1 MTLPEKL
8 RDVRASIGLEW
19 DARHRQ
25 YVFDVATEAADEI
38 ERLRSLFQSILML
51 NVAARYPADPNDPY
65 PEPQSGDLPK
75 PAYAARWRGRRTDDY
90 WRGHRQGRMMSRID
104 RCVCT
109 FDEAGNGPID
119 VCAEHKA
126 WMEKAVAAERA
137 RCADVANLYFH
148 QARPLGDESVGDC
161 PLTAYFNGQQLVA
174 QNIEHDI
181 RNGN

>member
-1 MTLPEKL
+1 MHIETQLRGWASQFEKDRSAPL
-8 RDVRASIGLEW
+8 A
-19 DARHRQ
+19 
-25 YVFDVATEAADEI
+25 EAAA
-38 ERLRSLFQSILML
+38 LML
-51 NVAARYPADPNDPY
+51 SAANELA
-65 PEPQSGDLPK
+65 SGDL
-75 PAYAARWRGRRTDDY
+75 RRTDDY

-137 RCADVANLYFH
+137 RCADIANLYFH

-161 PLTAYFNGQQLVA
+161 PLTAYVRGQQLVA